1 MAVQLRTGDSAK
13 GSISGDSSDK
23 RPVLRDKAWGLQ
35 SPEARKRGK
44 PPGSLRAELGD
55 LEPEANF

>member
-35 SPEARKRGK
+35 SPEERKRGK
-44 PPGSLRAELGD
+44 PGSLRAELGD
-55 LEPEANF
+55 EPEANF